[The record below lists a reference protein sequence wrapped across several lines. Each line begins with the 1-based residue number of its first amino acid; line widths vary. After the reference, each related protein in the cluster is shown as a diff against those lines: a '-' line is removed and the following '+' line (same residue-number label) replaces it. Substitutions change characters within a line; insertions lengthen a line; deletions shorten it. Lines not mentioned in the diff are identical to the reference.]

1 MEQTTTTVD
10 KLSTT
15 DQFEMGKVTVVDTLT
30 REEFY
35 RDFVAKNKPVVIRKM
50 TADWNALNWSAEYFK
65 ENEEGQKL
73 AVKTGD
79 VAQGNR
85 KSVYLSDYVE
95 QLQEFEKNL
104 KENLNP
110 ERPPYLHDVPFFH
123 VFPKMKKDIEPFP
136 LELFPNWYWK
146 NWQNYIQFF
155 MGATGSLTPLHFDTL
170 YTNNLFF
177 QIVGK
182 KRFILIPEEQ
192 KDLCYIE
199 GWRWAKLNPDK
210 PDFNKFPLSRKV
222 KPLEVVIG
230 PGDILF
236 MPSGMLHQV
245 HGLSY
250 SISFNIDW
258 HTSKT
263 AKKGM
268 MSLFQGAPKQ
278 NVYYNFLSYL
288 GLGFKVPSKYIFPYY
303 KSYLNYVS

>member
-1 MEQTTTTVD
+1 MEQTKTVD
-10 KLSTT
+10 QLPKKSQLK
-15 DQFEMGKVTVVDTLT
+15 MGKVTIVDSLT

-35 RDFVAKNKPVVIRKM
+35 RDYVAKNKPVVIRKM
-50 TADWNALNWSAEYFK
+50 TKSWDALGWNADYFK
-65 ENEEGQKL
+65 ANEGGQKL

-79 VAQGNR
+79 VSQGKR
-85 KSVYLSDYVE
+85 ESVFLSEYVE
-95 QLQEFEKNL
+95 ALQQYEMDLKN
-104 KENLNP
+104 NLNP
-110 ERPPYLHDVPFFH
+110 ARPPYLHDVPFFH

-136 LELFPNWYWK
+136 LELFPKWYWH

-177 QIVGK
+177 QIVGQ
-182 KRFILIPEEQ
+182 KRFILIPESQ
-192 KDLCYIE
+192 TDLCYVH
-199 GWRWAKLNPDK
+199 GWRWAGLNPDN
-210 PDFNKFPLSRKV
+210 PDFEKHPLAKDV

-258 HTSKT
+258 HTPQT
-263 AKKGM
+263 AKKGV
-268 MSLFQGAPKQ
+268 MSLFKGAPKQ

-288 GLGFKVPSKYIFPYY
+288 GLGLKVPSKHIFPYY